1 MSESLARRARQVRS
15 RVAVRAW
22 EYRQRNLSKG
32 VWFRLR
38 RVLAEAKEAWA
49 IGPESFDAL
58 VAEGYPREAVGDE
71 LAPAPPDRLR
81 LRGSAGPDRGT
92 AGDPHFARRRFLR
105 RAGRSAR
112 PLPGPI
118 AEVPA

>member
-15 RVAVRAW
+15 RAAVRAW

-71 LAPAPPDRLR
+71 LAPPRRIVFASADRL
-81 LRGSAGPDRGT
+81 
-92 AGDPHFARRRFLR
+92 ARIEGR
-105 RAGRSAR
+105 RAIPVSLA
-112 PLPGPI
+112 
-118 AEVPA
+118 ADFFDAPAVALIRFRTR